1 MNARTTREPE
11 PEQVSTTDR
20 ATLTRYLIV
29 LYSLGPT
36 FGLLGLLL
44 PHAPD
49 AKESGILAVVAASY
63 LAAGVIYLFRARMP
77 EWGFDVAAAYGTLLI
92 SASIYFT
99 GSTYTPGAVF
109 YLWVILGTAYFFD
122 RKRVAIQLAL
132 VAIGYAFALTLK
144 GWEAGMASTWILS
157 VGTLSIAAALLVHT
171 RERVAALVA
180 SLNAAAETDP
190 LTELLNRR
198 GFDKRAEIEL
208 ERARRYGVEVSL
220 VTGDLDNFKLVN
232 DSFGHHVGDG
242 VLVEVGQILRR
253 YARRT
258 DPVARVG
265 GEEFALV
272 VAGTGPE
279 ALVLAERLRE
289 RVRVALADRHPGLT
303 ISFGI
308 ASYPHDGQT
317 VERLMRAADEALYAA
332 KALGRD
338 RAVVHSRETA
348 RALSS
353 TPS

>member
-1 MNARTTREPE
+1 MRNEVHDLDAYGSELLQRIAGTVAIMLYEMKIWPDGTLECLTFVGLEALIGPVPEGMTADGAYDAAVHPDDREAYDATGEALARGESVEIEYR
-11 PEQVSTTDR
+11 
-20 ATLTRYLIV
+20 
-29 LYSLGPT
+29 
-36 FGLLGLLL
+36 LLGHDGQTRWVLDRMRPEGAAEDGSLLV
-44 PHAPD
+44 D
-49 AKESGILAVVAASY
+49 GVVAD
-63 LAAGVIYLFRARMP
+63 I
-77 EWGFDVAAAYGTLLI
+77 
-92 SASIYFT
+92 
-99 GSTYTPGAVF
+99 
-109 YLWVILGTAYFFD
+109 TA
-122 RKRVAIQLAL
+122 RKRIEAEAIEKLAH
-132 VAIGYAFALTLK
+132 
-144 GWEAGMASTWILS
+144 
-157 VGTLSIAAALLVHT
+157 AALRDSLTGLANRTAFLEHLD
-171 RERVAALVA
+171 AALARA
-180 SLNAAAETDP
+180 SRTGEGAAV
-190 LTELLNRR
+190 L
-198 GFDKRAEIEL
+198 FI
-208 ERARRYGVEVSL
+208 
-220 VTGDLDNFKLVN
+220 DLDNFKLVN

-289 RVRVALADRHPGLT
+289 RVRAALAERHPGLT

-338 RAVVHSRETA
+338 RAVVHSRETS